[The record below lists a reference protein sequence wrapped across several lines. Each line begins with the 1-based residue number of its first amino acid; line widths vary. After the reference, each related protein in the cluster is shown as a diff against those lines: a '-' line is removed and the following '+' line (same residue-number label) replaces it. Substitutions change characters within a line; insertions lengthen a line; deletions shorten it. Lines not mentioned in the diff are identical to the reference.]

1 MDALA
6 TLSFLPLRLSRNQ
19 ITYTIDAAPDSISSR
34 ADLVYYLCIKKPKAP
49 GSGEYE
55 ELITIPARELPK
67 RTELGADIYPGA
79 SFDVAVF
86 LDDYLSR
93 TIPAPDQ
100 EGITACTGQVTPYLA
115 NVYVKNAGV
124 LVAGSDKTLALE
136 YALKGSLSVDEFTG
150 WKDQFFT
157 QYLATSRQFL
167 TWQPAEKW
175 VETNQPE
182 FLYYLVNFTPKPAE
196 LWLRAEVTYTDGSA
210 ETLTLFKMTDVSQYG
225 VYSMPVGFTS
235 SGIVGRETITGKQVM
250 SYQVW
255 VSNESAQRLSE
266 IRTYWVNRDYE
277 PNTCFLLFANSLGGY
292 DTLRCTG
299 ASGRT
304 LTVTGTSAQRVLAP
318 DYLPTSAE
326 LFSRDRRGAKILT
339 VNTGL
344 LDGELLDY
352 LSELTLTEEI
362 YVAVQEGFVAL
373 VPYDASLNLRA
384 DDEDLAGRTL
394 AFQYA
399 KSEVG
404 YSALPSA
411 PTVARRPT
419 QWVPAN
425 NYCLINENGVRTGY
439 MAAAKLELR
448 YSDDFT
454 LVKPRR
460 SKANTPGTLGYTAPA
475 LSGVCNTTPF
485 LNTLI
490 TKSGSYRRNNCG
502 ADQEPTTATL
512 TIPAGTY
519 GAETADQLQSRID
532 SALSVMDTQ
541 EYANQYGSCLLNPAL
556 YAYTVPANRWHYRS
570 NLPARIGIVTADPE
584 FMGND
589 WSMQGNTG
597 SFIFP
602 QGSNDLNFPSV
613 GYNGYQWRIKSYGTP
628 YQAARMRIYVNG
640 VMFRDYTYNFNRD
653 GYDYQSFFG
662 TTPNGADGYVPISAL
677 DKIYVQLT
685 DL

>member
-1 MDALA
+1 MDSLA

-19 ITYTIDAAPDSISSR
+19 ITYTLDAASDSLAAR
-34 ADLVYYLCIKKPKAP
+34 ADLVYYLCIKKPKAA

-55 ELITIPARELPK
+55 ELITIPGRELPK
-67 RTELGADIYPGA
+67 RTELGADVYPGA

-93 TIPAPDQ
+93 TTPTPDQ
-100 EGITACTGQVTPYLA
+100 TAIVACSGQVTPYLA
-115 NVYVKNAGV
+115 NTYIKNAGV

-136 YALKGSLSVDEFTG
+136 YALKAALSVDEFVG

-157 QYLATSRQFL
+157 RYLATSRQFL

-175 VETNQPE
+175 IETNQPE

-196 LWLRAEVTYTDGSA
+196 LWLRTEVSYTDGSL
-210 ETLTLFKMTDVSQYG
+210 ETVTAMKMTDVSQYG
-225 VYSMPVGFTS
+225 VYSIPVSFSVLGLPA
-235 SGIVGRETITGKQVM
+235 REIATGKQVL
-250 SYQVW
+250 SYRVW

-277 PNTCFLLFANSLGGY
+277 PNTLFLLFANSLGGY

-304 LTVTGTSAQRVLAP
+304 LTVKGTATQRVLPP

-326 LFSRDRRGAKILT
+326 LFSRDRRGEKILT

-344 LDGELLDY
+344 LDGEMLDY
-352 LSELTLTEEI
+352 LSELTLSEEL

-373 VPYDASLNLRA
+373 MPTDASLNLRA

-399 KSEVG
+399 KYEVG
-404 YSALPSA
+404 YSTLPEA
-411 PTVARRPT
+411 PAVASRPT

-448 YSDDFT
+448 YSDDFS

-460 SKANTPGTLGYTAPA
+460 SKPNTPGTLGYTAPA

-485 LNTLI
+485 LNALI
-490 TKSGSYRRNNCG
+490 TRAGSYRRNNCG

-512 TIPAGTY
+512 TIPAGMY
-519 GAETADQLQSRID
+519 GAETAEQLQSRVD

-541 EYANQYGSCLLNPAL
+541 DYANQYGSCLLNPAL
-556 YAYTVPANRWHYRS
+556 YTYAVPANRWHYRS
-570 NLPARIGIVTADPE
+570 NLPGRIGIVTADPE

-589 WSMQGNTG
+589 WSMQGNGG

-602 QGSNDLNFPSV
+602 QGSNDLDFPSV
-613 GYNGYQWRIKSYGTP
+613 NYNGYQWRIKSYGTP

-640 VMFRDYTYNFNRD
+640 VMFRDYTFAFNRD

-662 TTPNGADGYVPISAL
+662 TVPNGADGYVAISSM
-677 DKIYVQLT
+677 DRVYVQLT